1 MNTDI
6 RDNQSQEALIMVVD
20 DNPEFLKGLAFT
32 LEMEGFKVWKA
43 ANGQQA
49 LDELE
54 AVFHENAEPGTTM
67 ERLPDLILVDIMMP
81 VMDGYEL
88 YDRLRA
94 NPYTNH
100 IPLIF
105 LTAKDSETDIR
116 RGKVLGSDDYLT
128 KLAPTEDIL
137 ASIKGKLNRIQQRRD
152 LAAQYNREEAGF
164 NERLLKGNLTILIVI
179 FVFLFIIFVLG
190 LFTLTGFWG

>member
-1 MNTDI
+1 MNT
-6 RDNQSQEALIMVVD
+6 RAEDNQTSEALIMVVD
-20 DNPEFLKGLAFT
+20 DNPEFLKGLQFT

-43 ANGQQA
+43 TNGQHA

-116 RGKVLGSDDYLT
+116 RGKALGSDDYLT
-128 KLAPTEDIL
+128 KLAPTEDML
-137 ASIKGKLNRIQQRRD
+137 ASIRGKLNRIQQRRD

-164 NERLLKGNLTILIVI
+164 NERVFKGNTTILIVL
-179 FVFLFIIFVLG
+179 FVFLLIIFALG
-190 LFTLTGFWG
+190 IATLTGFWG